1 MSASTSRLAVPV
13 EPNRD
18 HVRSGV
24 GKGPVSAWLVRF
36 VGSFQILAVDV
47 FILGRSWLT
56 LDAMILA
63 SSFGLFDSKA
73 RYFQHFVLMVKKQ
86 AYVP

>member
-1 MSASTSRLAVPV
+1 MKCMLSARVHAYAYRHRKKYIIRTPFKKKGIYLVIIRLMSASTSRLAVPV

-36 VGSFQILAVDV
+36 VGSFSDI
-47 FILGRSWLT
+47 GS
-56 LDAMILA
+56 
-63 SSFGLFDSKA
+63 
-73 RYFQHFVLMVKKQ
+73 
-86 AYVP
+86 